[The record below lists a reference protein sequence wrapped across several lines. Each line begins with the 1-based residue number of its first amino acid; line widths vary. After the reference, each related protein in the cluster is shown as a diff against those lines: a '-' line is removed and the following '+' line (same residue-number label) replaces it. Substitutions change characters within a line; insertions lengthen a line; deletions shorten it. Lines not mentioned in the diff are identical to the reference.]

1 MVKKMAVRKT
11 RREMLVE
18 QDKIVKF
25 ISKYQKAKASEE
37 GGNPFNYIITRPSEL
52 VWDRPS
58 RKKLEA
64 SKSVRS
70 GTVDNDWNGMHCQ
83 ITHTAIVIP
92 PQQLPGLFPI
102 TNVDLAEFSLTALK
116 SEKLYNTCPYV
127 VQDGI

>member
-64 SKSVRS
+64 SKSVRRGS
-70 GTVDNDWNGMHCQ
+70 INDDCNHFR
-83 ITHTAIVIP
+83 ILT
-92 PQQLPGLFPI
+92 QQLFIPQ
-102 TNVDLAEFSLTALK
+102 TAPWSVPHHQRRL
-116 SEKLYNTCPYV
+116 
-127 VQDGI
+127 G